1 MNVHVIDD
9 VYSGLIESF
18 NFPFPSFLITIFP
31 QKELVTSIR
40 RGWRTWTHIFYNICA
55 TNTFSEI
62 CNVKFLYLNL
72 RPTIALKCT
81 EQPVLLNARFYPI
94 SVLLLIGVDDVD
106 KKNDFILSN
115 ILIVCMKNIQ
125 TVWRS
130 NKSCDNHK
138 SCITECK
145 LSFESW
151 KYSMIKWYLITLI
164 KPACNAPLSGQ
175 GHQQAVLMVKIRFF
189 DAKMF
194 TGHIIKKFLLIKNL
208 KNQLLTPPVLI
219 STVQKQTCYFNHC
232 LQRII

>member
-31 QKELVTSIR
+31 QKGLVTSIR

-115 ILIVCMKNIQ
+115 ILIVCMKNIP

-164 KPACNAPLSGQ
+164 KPACNAPLSSQ
-175 GHQQAVLMVKIRFF
+175 GHHQVVVMVENLVF
-189 DAKMF
+189 DAEIF
-194 TGHIIKKFLLIKNL
+194 TGHNIKISLTHQKSKKSIIE
-208 KNQLLTPPVLI
+208 TT
-219 STVQKQTCYFNHC
+219 STYFNGSKANV
-232 LQRII
+232 LF